1 MLTQQEKFFKEGEF
15 KEAFQ
20 EKIDALRAEN
30 PHHEYEILG
39 QLAALLY
46 PKLFQASMGQFDDD
60 FDVKQYAE
68 PEQPEFDSAAD
79 ELAHRAKIYSL
90 QKQVPYEK
98 AAASVLSQDEDLAER
113 YKMS

>member
-1 MLTQQEKFFKEGEF
+1 MLTQEERFYREGEY

-30 PHHEYEILG
+30 PHHEYEILN

-46 PKLFQASMGQFDDD
+46 PRLFQASVGQFDDD
-60 FDVKQYAE
+60 FNVKEYSE
-68 PEQPEFDSAAD
+68 PEQPEFETAD
-79 ELAHRAKIYSL
+79 EELAHRAKIYSL
-90 QKQVPYEK
+90 RKTVDYET
-98 AAASVLSQDEDLAER
+98 AAGVILDVDKELAER